1 MIKEGDIFPNKKIT
15 LVSAEGNNE
24 IETDK
29 IFSKKKVI
37 LFAIPGAFSPTCN
50 NDHLPSYVSKFVELK
65 DKGIDNIICL
75 SVNDQFVIKAWQ
87 GFNKICD
94 K

>member
-1 MIKEGDIFPNKKIT
+1 MIKEGEIFPNKKIT

-37 LFAIPGAFSPTCN
+37 LFGIPGAF
-50 NDHLPSYVSKFVELK
+50 
-65 DKGIDNIICL
+65 
-75 SVNDQFVIKAWQ
+75 
-87 GFNKICD
+87 
-94 K
+94 